1 MTTDT
6 AAAPAPSASAS
17 ASVRMTGRQL
27 TVLVVLLASQF
38 MMAADFSILNV
49 TLPRV
54 GVDLGFTAGN
64 LQWITTMFA
73 LCAAGCTLVLGR
85 VGDYLGRRRIFIAGT
100 VLLTVASLIGGI
112 ATSPAL
118 LLAARA
124 LQGLATAAITPAAMA
139 LLTTA
144 FTEPA
149 LRTKALGLNGVM
161 MSSGFTVGSILGGVL
176 TELLSWRWAF
186 FINIP
191 VAVAAVVVVPI
202 VVRESRAESRD
213 RIDLP
218 GALLITSGLFSGIY
232 GITRAAEDGPDA
244 LAIATLVAGAVLL
257 AVFWVVEGRTEDAL
271 VPVRVLR
278 LPDIALSNLGALF
291 IFGGETAMIFFT
303 GLYVQNVLDRS
314 SLIAGLVLLG
324 VGAGQILGG
333 TIGPK
338 VVAKV
343 SPRVLL
349 GTALAGQGLFM
360 LPMAWMTDDSAWLLP
375 VVVAQFANGVFSML
389 AMLSFMVIATSA
401 VDSSM
406 QGMATGMATQA
417 QQVGVAV
424 GIPLLSAVFAASI
437 GDGGGA
443 ADELSGL
450 HLALSVDAGLLVVAG
465 VLLCAALGRRSSS
478 AAL

>member
-6 AAAPAPSASAS
+6 AAVAATAPAG
-17 ASVRMTGRQL
+17 SVRMTGRQL

-73 LCAAGCTLVLGR
+73 LCAAGCTLVFGR
-85 VGDYLGRRRIFIAGT
+85 VGDYLGRRRIFVAGMV
-100 VLLTVASLIGGI
+100 VLAAASLIGGI

-118 LLAARA
+118 LLVART

-139 LLTTA
+139 LLTTS
-144 FTEPA
+144 FTDPA

-191 VAVAAVVVVPI
+191 VAVAAVIVVPI
-202 VVRESRAESRD
+202 VVQESRAETRG
-213 RIDLP
+213 RLDLP
-218 GALLITSGLFSGIY
+218 GALLITAGLFAGIY
-232 GITRAAEDGPDA
+232 GITRAAESGLDA
-244 LAIATLVAGAVLL
+244 VAIGTLLAAAVLL
-257 AVFWVVEGRTEDAL
+257 AVFWVVEGRTEGAL
-271 VPVRVLR
+271 VPVRILR

-303 GLYVQNVLDRS
+303 GLYVQNVLDYS
-314 SLIAGLVLLG
+314 SLAAGLALLG

-338 VVAKV
+338 IVGKV

-360 LPMAWMTDDSAWLLP
+360 LPMVWMTDESIWLVP
-375 VVVAQFANGVFSML
+375 VVVAQFVNGVFSML

-417 QQVGVAV
+417 QQVGIAV

-443 ADELSGL
+443 ADELSGI
-450 HLALSVDAGLLVVAG
+450 HLALAVDAGLLIVAG
-465 VLLCAALGRRSSS
+465 LLLWAALRRRT
-478 AAL
+478 AVATG

>member
-6 AAAPAPSASAS
+6 AVAPAQSSP
-17 ASVRMTGRQL
+17 VRMTGRQL

-49 TLPRV
+49 TLPKV

-73 LCAAGCTLVLGR
+73 LCAAGCTLVFGR
-85 VGDYLGRRRIFIAGT
+85 VGDYLGRRRIFVAGML
-100 VLLTVASLIGGI
+100 VLSVASVIGGI
-112 ATSPAL
+112 ATSPTL
-118 LLAARA
+118 LLVART

-191 VAVAAVVVVPI
+191 VAVAAVIVVPI
-202 VVRESRAESRD
+202 VVEESRAESRN
-213 RIDLP
+213 RLDLP
-218 GALLITSGLFSGIY
+218 GALLITAGLFSGIY
-232 GITRAAEDGPDA
+232 GITRAAESGLDA
-244 LAIATLVAGAVLL
+244 PAVGTLLAAVVLL
-257 AVFWVVEGRTEDAL
+257 AVFWVVESRTEDAL
-271 VPVRVLR
+271 VPVRILR

-303 GLYVQNVLDRS
+303 GLYVQNVLDYS
-314 SLIAGLVLLG
+314 SLAAGLALLG

-338 VVAKV
+338 IVGKV

-349 GTALAGQGLFM
+349 GAALAGQGLFM
-360 LPMAWMTDDSAWLLP
+360 LPMVWMTDAPVWLVP
-375 VVVAQFANGVFSML
+375 VVAAQFVNGVFSML

-401 VDSSM
+401 VDTSM

-417 QQVGVAV
+417 QQVGIAI

-443 ADELSGL
+443 ADELSGI
-450 HLALSVDAGLLVVAG
+450 HLALTVDAGLLVVAG
-465 VLLCAALGRRSSS
+465 ALLWAALRRRG
-478 AAL
+478 ATTD